1 MNAGLIGIAM
11 VTALV
16 VVGCDLREKEDKEIV
31 QGIIEN
37 MVPIPGK
44 DFKIGKYEVT
54 QTQWLAVMDD
64 LPSENC
70 LDDNNPVENVSW
82 DDCKEF
88 IEKLNALPEVRASGL
103 VFRFPTEAEWEF
115 ACRAGGT
122 GQYCRLFD
130 GTEITKDT
138 LAKVAWYDKNGGGTH
153 PVGQKM
159 PNAFGLY
166 DMHGNV
172 YEWCEDLYSADSS
185 NRVYRG
191 GCWFY
196 DAKPCMAGYRWYYP
210 PNTRNNRLGFRLAAS
225 SR

>member
-1 MNAGLIGIAM
+1 MNVKSIVVAVAA
-11 VTALV
+11 ALM
-16 VVGCDLREKEDKEIV
+16 VVGCDMGDKEII

-37 MVPIPGK
+37 MVSIPGK

-54 QTQWLAVMDD
+54 QAEWLAVMGDD
-64 LPSENC
+64 PAENC

-82 DDCKEF
+82 RDCKEF
-88 IEKLNALPEVRASGL
+88 VEKLNAIPEVEASGL
-103 VFRFPTEAEWEF
+103 KFRLPLEAEWEY

-122 GQYCRLFD
+122 GQYCRLAD

-138 LAKVAWYDKNGGGTH
+138 LDKVAWYSKNGGGTH

-172 YEWCEDLYSADSS
+172 YEWCEDLYAAGSS

-196 DAKPCMAGYRWYYP
+196 DAKPCTAGYRWHYSP
-210 PNTRNNRLGFRLAAS
+210 DTRNNRLGFRLAAS